1 MKAILI
7 NNQIQYFQNFT
18 TFENAVN
25 VQSATE
31 QQIYDWGF
39 RDVVVPIITDSQII
53 GEMYFNKDNDVWTY
67 KVIDKTPKE
76 IEAENIAIKKD
87 ERNTLLRKGIIV
99 DGVWFNE
106 EYLGNFT
113 SAITLKEK
121 SGSQTIFWKDDLDVW
136 IELSISDAYIL
147 ANKAMMELQK
157 IYLNDLKI

>member
-7 NNQIQYFQNFT
+7 DNQIQYFQNFT
-18 TFENAVN
+18 TFENTTN

-31 QQIYDWGF
+31 QQIYNWGF
-39 RDVVVPIITDSQII
+39 RDVVIPVITDLQIL
-53 GEMYFNKDNDVWTY
+53 GEMYFDETNDIWTY
-67 KVIDKTPKE
+67 QVIDKTPEE
-76 IEAENIAIKKD
+76 IEAENIAIKKA
-87 ERNTLLRKGIIV
+87 ERNKLLREGVIV

-121 SGSQTIFWKDDLDVW
+121 SGNQTIFWKDDLDVW

-147 ANKAMMELQK
+147 ANKAMMELQR